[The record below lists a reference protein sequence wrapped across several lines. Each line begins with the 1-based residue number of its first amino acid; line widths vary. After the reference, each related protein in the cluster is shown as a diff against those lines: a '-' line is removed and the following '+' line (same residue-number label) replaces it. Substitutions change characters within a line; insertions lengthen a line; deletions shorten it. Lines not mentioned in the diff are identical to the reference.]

1 MANQE
6 LMGLINTQ
14 NMTNQEARNCLKNFY
29 KALKDAKKTDEYIWD
44 VSSEFLSSYTT
55 YVPYIY
61 YGLLKKDYHN
71 VCDILSSILYFNNKS
86 GRVFQKRDKY
96 ALLLLLE
103 GEFKNE
109 EDT

>member
-1 MANQE
+1 
-6 LMGLINTQ
+6 MGCIKRIFIKLHDLCTI
-14 NMTNQEARNCLKNFY
+14 
-29 KALKDAKKTDEYIWD
+29 YI
-44 VSSEFLSSYTT
+44 
-55 YVPYIY
+55 
-61 YGLLKKDYHN
+61 LKKDYHN